1 MNEYYRYGDYEFSRT
16 NSSTWECRVI
26 LKEEGIYFFSPQGV
40 LNIKESDYY
49 SEYTFRYKKAIN
61 AFREFLIANP
71 ELLV

>member
-16 NSSTWECRVI
+16 NDSVWECRT
-26 LKEEGIYFFSPQGV
+26 LKEEGIDFFSPQGA
-40 LNIKESDYY
+40 LNIEESEYY